1 MQHPEAEDTA
11 RRLEETSPEAGDA
24 VLNEELSTLRSAL
37 EALLFVTPEPLSLDA
52 LCEALGHSDRGRV
65 FQALCELQAACERD
79 GRGLRVE
86 EVAGGYRLVTKPAC
100 DAPIRKLLE
109 AQSARRLSRAA
120 LETLAIVAYRQP
132 VTTPEIEAVRG
143 VDSLGVLKSLLDRRL
158 VRMAGRKNIVGRPIL
173 WKTTREFLEHF
184 GLKNLKELPRIE
196 EFEGLFPPSE
206 EEKISPLFGNNE
218 EEAERE

>member
-1 MQHPEAEDTA
+1 MQHTEAEDTA
-11 RRLEETSPEAGDA
+11 RGIEEAFPEGEDA
-24 VLNEELSTLRSAL
+24 ALSEELAALRASL
-37 EALLFVTPEPLSLDA
+37 EALLFVTPEPLSLDS

-65 FQALCELQAACERD
+65 FQALCELRAACERD

-86 EVAGGYRLVTKPAC
+86 EVAGGHRLVTKPDC

-109 AQSARRLSRAA
+109 SQSARRLSRAA

-143 VDSLGVLKSLLDRRL
+143 VDSLGVLKSLIDRRL
-158 VRMAGRKNIVGRPIL
+158 VRMAGRKDIVGRPFL

-196 EFEGLFPPSE
+196 EFEGLFPQQE
-206 EEKISPLFGNNE
+206 EEKIAPLFASGE
-218 EEAERE
+218 EEAEPE